1 MISPDRRNSK
11 PIGKTT
17 TAAMAIGV
25 DLDGRMREDVRRTR
39 TEKGLNWREIGEWR
53 MDDRPTFSAPAR

>member
-39 TEKGLNWREIGEWR
+39 TEKGLNWREIGE
-53 MDDRPTFSAPAR
+53 